1 MRTLVLSII
10 SATLVAAAAS
20 AIGAAPG
27 QTTITP
33 GQMTQAR
40 VWVQNHGVGEAVP
53 VDIRGADLDTSHA
66 LRVRVVNG
74 ESASGVLALR
84 AQLTASVWDYRT
96 LTVRADQQPARAL
109 AEAGAEGWETAGV
122 AWPNTVDGST
132 LLLLKRPR

>member
-1 MRTLVLSII
+1 MRTIVLSIV
-10 SATLVAAAAS
+10 SVTLVAAAAS
-20 AIGAAPG
+20 AIGAAPD

-74 ESASGVLALR
+74 ETSSGVLALR

-96 LTVRADQQPARAL
+96 LTLKADQQPAREL
-109 AEAGAEGWETAGV
+109 AQAGAEGWETTGL
-122 AWPNTVDGST
+122 AWPAGDGGT

>member
-1 MRTLVLSII
+1 MRTIVLSIV
-10 SATLVAAAAS
+10 SAAFVTAAS
-20 AIGAAPG
+20 AISAAPG

-40 VWVQNHGVGEAVP
+40 VWVQNHGAGEAVP
-53 VDIRGADLDTSHA
+53 VDIRGADLDASHA

-74 ESASGVLALR
+74 DGASGVLALR

-96 LTVRADQQPARAL
+96 LTIRPDQQPPREL
-109 AEAGAEGWETAGV
+109 SQAGAEGWETTGI
-122 AWPNTVDGST
+122 AWPGTDGGT

>member
-1 MRTLVLSII
+1 MRTFFCSII
-10 SATLVAAAAS
+10 GAALVAAAS
-20 AIGAAPG
+20 ATGAAPG

-40 VWVQNHGVGEAVP
+40 VWVQNHGLGEAVP
-53 VDIRGADLDTSHA
+53 VDIRGADLDVSHA

-74 ESASGVLALR
+74 DSGSGVLALR

-96 LTVRADQQPARAL
+96 LTLKADQQPQREL
-109 AEAGAEGWETAGV
+109 AQAGAEGWETTGI
-122 AWPNTVDGST
+122 AWPVDGGT